1 MKTETEPVTHA
12 SWDMVKIRSRMRR
25 INEML
30 AFNTRRMIEFPSIDG
45 NAQRRGEIE
54 KLKAEFQG
62 LKWKLGEIQFERGA
76 E

>member
-1 MKTETEPVTHA
+1 MSAETQTMTEEA
-12 SWDMVKIRSRMRR
+12 IAARMHR
-25 INEML
+25 INQEIVSH
-30 AFNTRRMIEFPSIDG
+30 TWRVIEFPSIEG
-45 NAQRRGEIE
+45 NKQRTGEIE

>member
-1 MKTETEPVTHA
+1 MKTKTQAMTEEA
-12 SWDMVKIRSRMRR
+12 IAARMRR
-25 INEML
+25 INHEI
-30 AFNTRRMIEFPSIDG
+30 AFHTRRMIEFPSIDG
-45 NAQRRGEIE
+45 NAQRTGEIE

>member
-1 MKTETEPVTHA
+1 VITETEPMTEA
-12 SWDMVKIRSRMRR
+12 AITARMHR
-25 INEML
+25 INQEI
-30 AFNTRRMIEFPSIDG
+30 AFHTRRMIEFPSIDG
-45 NAQRRGEIE
+45 NAQRRVEIE